1 YPYRRAPPA
10 ADSRPDL
17 GTYSSSDRYR
27 PSADHDFYRQPHEP
41 PSHLA
46 SSSSSYPSSSSSR
59 ASGELS
65 FSAVRPDCALSLL
78 SSCGLEPDDLAVLAE
93 LPEDVLTV
101 ESLPRLL
108 QEIKGKKGASEP
120 YPSSSSR
127 PAGSTRLPTA
137 RPSGEWD
144 HLRSR
149 PVQYPLDH
157 AFITPKP
164 LPPEQVQDWQDRW
177 GNPRKT
183 SAGSYKPSS
192 SAEPPPLSSPSPS
205 PSSSSFSN
213 YVVDYDHRGRPTE
226 YGKKGR
232 DGGAVSRYDRP
243 SSSSAAAGSGDR
255 KPSRFSQP
263 GSADYRFAPPE
274 EYRPKAR
281 AERRESDTS
290 YNKKSGGGGG
300 SGSRLNAALKMPSK
314 KAALDFHGTSPTTF
328 PYSCSLCD
336 ITVLSEKFWVQHIN
350 APQHADRQ
358 LNLLQ
363 LFPDWD
369 CRLETAGRDDHQPE
383 KPKDEGTP
391 AQQPQTASQTAS
403 SYPQPNKKQKKKS
416 GGNSKVVCVKF
427 PAHSVDEQHLRKLTE
442 PFGKIVKVIM
452 FPSLA
457 FVELGSSDQAKDLV
471 KYYTSSPS
479 SVQGENIT
487 FYISNTFNFLQ
498 SSRVLSFTP
507 APSGDDGHSD
517 LLSIAKRFGSPLY
530 TLFLPS
536 MAFVELKNAADAQ
549 KLVDYY
555 STNILR
561 INSDIIKVT
570 YSGEYNTLMRVSS
583 AKKYE
588 EESSPTKRTRSPS
601 PRRRDEPASSKRRRR
616 SGEREEKEVKRE
628 GSERRTRSRS
638 SDKSS
643 DRSSRDSRSREKTVE
658 PDKTLQIKTES
669 KADEPAAPSS
679 SKPETSQKAPI
690 KEEAVSSGEES
701 DIEGMEVIGEDG
713 ENLED
718 QDMEILDNTEEEEEE
733 EEEEDA
739 AEEDGPAETTDSP
752 ERVPEQEKE
761 MKRKEAG
768 DQEKTVKEEEEKEQQ
783 EGERREEGPEEEA
796 TSCIK
801 MEEEEPETSGEPVEN
816 AETEPEEDEE
826 EPDFPVDLENCI
838 TLDELE
844 EDESDDQDGK
854 DRDEPKSP
862 SSRVIYLRNLP
873 RRFYTDSDFVKVMKG
888 FGKVARY
895 FLIRNRQEGFI
906 EMCSS
911 SEALRAVKKFNCKPV
926 ELNGSKLNAQIS
938 HKYPRLTV
946 AWKVQS
952 DCESDEEQRSE
963 CRSRGGRRSS
973 KSKTSER
980 DESGR
985 KSSEGE
991 EMSKKSAERKESA
1004 KRTPEKEIVAKK
1016 TPEKEIVAKKT
1027 LEKEIVAKKTLEK
1040 EELTAKKTLE
1050 KEIVAEKIVE
1060 KDLAR
1065 KKTPEKELVTKKT
1078 LQKEEL
1084 AAKKTTEKDLAAE
1097 KTLEKE
1103 IARKKT
1109 PEKEIVAEKTL
1120 EKEELTA
1127 KKTLEKES
1135 AAKKT
1140 TEKDLAAEKTLEK
1153 ELARKKTPEKELV
1166 KTTPENETLLTPEKE
1181 LEAKKTCEKTESSA
1195 EKTPEKAESAKQTAE
1210 DEETPEAKAVSP
1222 EEAEMEDPE
1231 PERIR
1236 DEATEEAEEEQ
1247 QPEPAGGAVEPHKPT
1262 KPVGAEFV
1270 RPVVGYFC
1278 NLCQVIYADED
1289 EAKQQHCSSLEHY
1302 RRYQEHTGKD
1312 PWTS

>member
-1 YPYRRAPPA
+1 MSHYPYRRAPPA

-17 GTYSSSDRYR
+17 GTYSSSDHYR

-59 ASGELS
+59 ASGEPS
-65 FSAVRPDCALSLL
+65 FSAVRPDGALSLL

-93 LPEDVLTV
+93 LPEDVLTI

-108 QEIKGKKGASEP
+108 EEIKGKKGASEP

-127 PAGSTRLPTA
+127 PAGSTRLPAA
-137 RPSGEWD
+137 RPSGGEWD

-183 SAGSYKPSS
+183 GAGSYKPSS

-205 PSSSSFSN
+205 PSLSSSFSN

-232 DGGAVSRYDRP
+232 DGGAVSMYDRP

-263 GSADYRFAPPE
+263 RSADYRFAPSPE

-281 AERRESDTS
+281 AERRESDAS
-290 YNKKSGGGGG
+290 YNKKSGGG
-300 SGSRLNAALKMPSK
+300 RLNTALKMPSK
-314 KAALDFHGTSPTTF
+314 KAALDFHGTSPAVF

-358 LNLLQ
+358 LTLLQ

-369 CRLETAGRDDHQPE
+369 CRMETASRDDHQPE
-383 KPKDEGTP
+383 KPKDEGAP
-391 AQQPQTASQTAS
+391 AQQPQTAN
-403 SYPQPNKKQKKKS
+403 PQPNRKQKKKS

-507 APSGDDGHSD
+507 APSGDDGRSD

-536 MAFVELKNAADAQ
+536 MAFVELKDAADAQ

-561 INSDIIKVT
+561 INGDIIKVT

-601 PRRRDEPASSKRRRR
+601 PRRRDEPASSKRRR

-658 PDKTLQIKTES
+658 PDKTRQIKTES

-679 SKPETSQKAPI
+679 SKPETSQNAPI

-718 QDMEILDNTEEEEEE
+718 QDMEILDNTDGEEEE
-733 EEEEDA
+733 EEEEDAA

-752 ERVPEQEKE
+752 EQVQEKE

-768 DQEKTVKEEEEKEQQ
+768 DQEKIVKEEEEEQ
-783 EGERREEGPEEEA
+783 EGERREEGPEKEA
-796 TSCIK
+796 TSWIK
-801 MEEEEPETSGEPVEN
+801 MEEEEPETSREPVEN
-816 AETEPEEDEE
+816 EETQPEEDEE

-888 FGKVARY
+888 FGKVVRY

-911 SEALRAVKKFNCKPV
+911 SEALRAVKEFNCKPV
-926 ELNGSKLNAQIS
+926 ELNGSKLSAQIS
-938 HKYPRLTV
+938 HKYQRLTV

-952 DCESDEEQRSE
+952 DCESDEEQRRE
-963 CRSRGGRRSS
+963 RRSRGGRRSDRSS

-985 KSSEGE
+985 KSSERE
-991 EMSKKSAERKESA
+991 ETSKKSAERKESA
-1004 KRTPEKEIVAKK
+1004 KKTPEKEIVAKK

-1027 LEKEIVAKKTLEK
+1027 PEKEIVAKKTPEKEELTTKKTLEKESVAKKTPEKEIVAKKTLEK

-1050 KEIVAEKIVE
+1050 KEE
-1060 KDLAR
+1060 LAA

-1078 LQKEEL
+1078 LEKEEL

-1103 IARKKT
+1103 L
-1109 PEKEIVAEKTL
+1109 P
-1120 EKEELTA
+1120 
-1127 KKTLEKES
+1127 
-1135 AAKKT
+1135 
-1140 TEKDLAAEKTLEK
+1140 
-1153 ELARKKTPEKELV
+1153 RKKTPEKELV
-1166 KTTPENETLLTPEKE
+1166 KTTQENETLLTPEKE
-1181 LEAKKTCEKTESSA
+1181 LEAEKTCEKTESAA
-1195 EKTPEKAESAKQTAE
+1195 EKTLEKAESAKKTAE
-1210 DEETPEAKAVSP
+1210 DKETPKVQGVSP
-1222 EEAEMEDPE
+1222 EEVEMEDPE
-1231 PERIR
+1231 PEQIR
-1236 DEATEEAEEEQ
+1236 DEATDEAEEQ
-1247 QPEPAGGAVEPHKPT
+1247 QQSEPAGGAVEPHKPT